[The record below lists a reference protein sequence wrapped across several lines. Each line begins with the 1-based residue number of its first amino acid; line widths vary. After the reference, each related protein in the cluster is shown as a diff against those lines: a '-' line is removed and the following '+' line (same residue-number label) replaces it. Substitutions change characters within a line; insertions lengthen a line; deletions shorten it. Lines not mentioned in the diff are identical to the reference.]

1 MQFKVLG
8 WVLVVASV
16 FFALAGAAPLGG
28 GALFPVISLPM
39 AAVVA
44 WRGPR
49 LTPLLVLTWALIGF
63 WIAVI
68 PRGELFDGWGLIA
81 WLALC
86 SAVLLLGVFRRHDR
100 DARAADVHKASCP
113 PD

>member
-8 WVLVVASV
+8 WVLVVASA
-16 FFALAGAAPLGG
+16 FFALAGAAPLGAG
-28 GALFPVISLPM
+28 VLFPVISLPLG
-39 AAVVA
+39 AVVA

-68 PRGELFDGWGLIA
+68 PQEELFDGWGLIA

-100 DARAADVHKASCP
+100 DAPAADARKASCRR
-113 PD
+113 D